1 MLEASPH
8 DGVAFLSCFLYILR
22 SNSPN
27 TPRKKDYSW
36 QEETGENARVFG
48 TATEAQWIKRNT
60 LLSVHLEITSSGR
73 LLWTR
78 FRFRNGA
85 GQSIPQQLFQEPGSF
100 SPVSSPLLPS
110 PIVRPTRCFRILKEG
125 RQQMEKEYTR
135 KHEYAPSFHTI
146 KAGGSGLY
154 DRL

>member
-1 MLEASPH
+1 MLKASPH
-8 DGVAFLSCFLYILR
+8 DGVAFLSCILYILR
-22 SNSPN
+22 SNSHKPAN
-27 TPRKKDYSW
+27 KKDYSW
-36 QEETGENARVFG
+36 REESGENARVFG

-60 LLSVHLEITSSGR
+60 LLSVHLEITSPSR

-85 GQSIPQQLFQEPGSF
+85 VQSIPQQLFQEPGAF
-100 SPVSSPLLPS
+100 SPVSSPP
-110 PIVRPTRCFRILKEG
+110 PIVRPTRSFRILKEG

-135 KHEYAPSFHTI
+135 KPEYTPSFHTI
-146 KAGGSGLY
+146 TAGGSGLY